1 MKEGLSYFTDTY
13 LTTFGLLIFFGF
25 FLCVILWTNRPKT
38 RVLCSYAETLP
49 FNDGEKYEQQN

>member
-25 FLCVILWTNRPKT
+25 FMCVVFWVSRPKT
-38 RVLCSYAETLP
+38 RLLCDYAEMLP
-49 FNDGEKYEQQN
+49 FENGDKYER